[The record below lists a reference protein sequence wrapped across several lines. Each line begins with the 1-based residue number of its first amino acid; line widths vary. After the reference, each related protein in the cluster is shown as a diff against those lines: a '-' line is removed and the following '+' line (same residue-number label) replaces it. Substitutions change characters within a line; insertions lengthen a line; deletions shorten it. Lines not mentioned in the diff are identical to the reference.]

1 MTEDYDNRSPQTI
14 PLKTI
19 KKLQTLQSCSYER
32 KVQIGIVNILIKTS
46 GQNLQ
51 AILFACFSFFL
62 LYCFLIMRH

>member
-46 GQNLQ
+46 GQNL
-51 AILFACFSFFL
+51 
-62 LYCFLIMRH
+62 